1 MARMLPDDV
10 RQLRSNVVRNVQRAP
25 IVGGFVA
32 VVLDIVVF
40 YPMRLLAQWGLRRRR
55 GAMPRRDGD
64 GGFGTA
70 GVGAKLPVI
79 PPSKAVPLGAIS
91 RAANP
96 PISPRRTALL

>member
-1 MARMLPDDV
+1 MLPDDV

-79 PPSKAVPLGAIS
+79 PPSKSGAARRDIPRGEPS
-91 RAANP
+91 DQSSAN
-96 PISPRRTALL
+96 SAL